1 VRTTTT
7 FITLTIFLLTLVFA
21 CEKSRLGF
29 EEPGSKEKEE
39 ERVQGKEEYTDTQK
53 TESALDFNAK
63 DIGKIEKF
71 TPEIFVKV
79 TIIYKKESR
88 EWIQQSGSLSPEN
101 QNEYI
106 EKANRLF
113 FAQFGTTEEEYLGYS
128 QNNIDELDRFLKNH
142 PEFLSLMKEY

>member
-1 VRTTTT
+1 LVRTTTS
-7 FITLTIFLLTLVFA
+7 FITVAIFIVMMIIA
-21 CEKSRLGF
+21 CEKSRRGF
-29 EEPGSKEKEE
+29 EEPAPKEE
-39 ERVQGKEEYTDTQK
+39 EGVEEKEKSTNTQK
-53 TESALDFNAK
+53 TESGLDFNAE

-79 TIIYKKESR
+79 TIIYQRESR
-88 EWIQQSGSLSPEN
+88 EWIQQSISLLLET

-113 FAQFGTTEEEYLGYS
+113 FEQFGTTEEEYLRYS
-128 QNNIDELDRFLKNH
+128 QENIDELDRFLKNH